1 MSFSFSLSERL
12 TRLWDQRDQYL
23 KQWCPLFHPIRMKC
37 GLLENNFFSQA
48 QPSETEWGECV
59 FPEVIAYSLGPH
71 HSPWNLGV
79 LNHFTSML
87 DLAQPPLLASL
98 LTKPEGA
105 HPSFL
110 PIGDINPRTCWVGI
124 WPLSCVSGPLCDFY
138 FDHIVQAGLELV
150 NPLPQLLQELCYG
163 PMSLLPPGTLWC
175 FQSICFVMGHLVPPL
190 CLCTQFSWQLPLTF
204 SPLKADTVL
213 N

>member
-1 MSFSFSLSERL
+1 
-12 TRLWDQRDQYL
+12 
-23 KQWCPLFHPIRMKC
+23 
-37 GLLENNFFSQA
+37 
-48 QPSETEWGECV
+48 
-59 FPEVIAYSLGPH
+59 
-71 HSPWNLGV
+71 
-79 LNHFTSML
+79 ML

-98 LTKPEGA
+98 LTKPEGV

-110 PIGDINPRTCWVGI
+110 PIGDINPRTCWAGI
-124 WPLSCVSGPLCDFY
+124 WPLSCISAPFCDFY

-150 NPLPQLLQELCYG
+150 IPLPQLLQGLCYG
-163 PMSLLPPGTLWC
+163 PMSPPPPGTLWC
-175 FQSICFVMGHLVPPL
+175 FQSICFVMGHLVPLL